1 MARIRTIKPEMWTDE
16 RLTECSVS
24 ARLLFIGML
33 NFADDNG
40 NMRNSPKRLKM
51 QVFPADSIETA
62 PLLGELLAQ
71 GVVVEYSVD
80 GESYLHIK
88 GFRKHQVINRPSK
101 TDIPQPSLIEQ
112 APQKPVDSIDQEDDS
127 LNAHGVLSDG
137 REGKGKEGNT
147 EEANASLSIAAAN
160 DETDRTTPPCP
171 HGELLAIFAEQLP
184 TLPQP
189 RAEAWTGTRAK
200 SLSCRWKWVLTAKK
214 PSGQRYATTKA
225 EGLDFFRR
233 FFGYVATCPHL
244 VGENNRGW
252 MADLGWLANE
262 TNFSKVI
269 DGNYDRKELETA

>member
-1 MARIRTIKPEMWTDE
+1 MANQWFRMYAEFAHDPKVQSMSEAMQR
-16 RLTECSVS
+16 RLTMLLCLRCSNDIATLHEDELAVALRVS
-24 ARLLFIGML
+24 EEDLAETKALFV
-33 NFADDNG
+33 
-40 NMRNSPKRLKM
+40 R
-51 QVFPADSIETA
+51 
-62 PLLGELLAQ
+62 
-71 GVVVEYSVD
+71 
-80 GESYLHIK
+80 K
-88 GFRKHQVINRPSK
+88 GFIDEAWNLLNWDKRQFTSDSSTERSRKHREAKRQEAKATATACNVAATPPDTE
-101 TDIPQPSLIEQ
+101 TDTD
-112 APQKPVDSIDQEDDS
+112 K
-127 LNAHGVLSDG
+127 
-137 REGKGKEGNT
+137 
-147 EEANASLSIAAAN
+147 EEAKASSSIAAAN
-160 DETDRTTPPCP
+160 DETDRTTLPCP
-171 HGELLAIFAEQLP
+171 HGELLAIFAEELP

-189 RAEAWTGTRAK
+189 RAEAWTGARAK